1 MRSASSRTRTGSRR
15 SRSSASS
22 STSSTCCRSCRST
35 AGAPSPRSTRR
46 SGSSGCSGS
55 SASSFCGRTRSSS
68 SSSSSPGWSS
78 TGAGR
83 CGTFPPPGRTTAC
96 GRGSGPR
103 WRSPTSASPRCS
115 CSACTRRMSRA
126 ASEPPRLDDKRIL
139 ASDGEVRADVKR
151 IADEFLHGF
160 EAVARIDRPA
170 VTMFGSAR
178 VGEDSAPYREARSVA
193 RRFAEAGWA
202 VITGGGPGV
211 MEAANR
217 GAQEGGGLSIGFNIR
232 LPHEQRSNPYV
243 DIAYTF
249 DHFYARKVCFV
260 KPAEGFVIFPGGFGT
275 LDELY
280 EALTLI
286 QTGKV
291 LHFPVVLFDRD
302 HWSVLLDWLRG
313 ELLDDGFISPEDVE
327 LLSVT
332 DDADEAVELVVSA
345 YERRSAQASVL

>member
-1 MRSASSRTRTGSRR
+1 M
-15 SRSSASS
+15 
-22 STSSTCCRSCRST
+22 
-35 AGAPSPRSTRR
+35 
-46 SGSSGCSGS
+46 
-55 SASSFCGRTRSSS
+55 
-68 SSSSSPGWSS
+68 
-78 TGAGR
+78 
-83 CGTFPPPGRTTAC
+83 
-96 GRGSGPR
+96 
-103 WRSPTSASPRCS
+103 
-115 CSACTRRMSRA
+115 
-126 ASEPPRLDDKRIL
+126 DDTRIL
-139 ASDGEVRADVKR
+139 ASDRDVRADVER
-151 IADEFLHGF
+151 IAAEFSHGF
-160 EAVARIDRPA
+160 QAVARIDRPA

-178 VGEDSAPYREARSVA
+178 VGEDSAPYREARAVA

-217 GAQEGGGLSIGFNIR
+217 GAKEGGGLSVGFNIR

-291 LHFPVVLFDRD
+291 MHFPVVLFDRD
-302 HWSVLLDWLRG
+302 YWQEMLDWIRG
-313 ELLDDGFISPEDVE
+313 ELLADGMISPDDLELLYATDDGEEAVRIVLDCYERRC
-327 LLSVT
+327 
-332 DDADEAVELVVSA
+332 ADEAA
-345 YERRSAQASVL
+345 APRKADAQ